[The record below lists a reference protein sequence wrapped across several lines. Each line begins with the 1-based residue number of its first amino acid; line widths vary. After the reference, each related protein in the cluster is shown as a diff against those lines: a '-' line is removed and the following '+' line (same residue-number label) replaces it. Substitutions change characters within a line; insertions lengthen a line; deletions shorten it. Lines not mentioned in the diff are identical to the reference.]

1 MGTSPGEL
9 TIIRSRLVTSAD
21 LSWILAE
28 INDESGADLDLEG
41 RERDRA
47 LADGLARSV
56 EAWAV
61 EYNGRLQVVV
71 GVVAPGYLSDS
82 GFLWLLCGR
91 STGLVFARHV
101 REFTVAL
108 LERWPK
114 LWGTVDPR
122 RRMAERFLTFIGA
135 KILDDTIEV
144 CGTEQKKFLL
154 GAW

>member
-71 GVVAPGYLSDS
+71 G
-82 GFLWLLCGR
+82 
-91 STGLVFARHV
+91 LVFARHV